1 MIKVRVYPG
10 PLCTS
15 EFLDEDGYA
24 LVEEGTTVGD
34 LLKKLAC
41 PRIVTLA
48 GLYTLNHRRTSVS
61 AKLSHADVL
70 SILALPSGG

>member
-1 MIKVRVYPG
+1 MIKIRVYPG

-15 EFLDEDGYA
+15 DFLDEDGCA

-48 GLYTLNHRRTSVS
+48 GLYTLNHKRTKSS
-61 AKLSHADVL
+61 ATLSQGDVL